1 MASTYTFPDTSVHE
15 ALPSNVT
22 PTHYK
27 IHLFNLDTAKNTF
40 SGVANI
46 HFNVNSTTSR
56 IILHQKFLEFHKT
69 KIIANMTKTQTEIP
83 VHSITKNDAKETVE
97 FSLSKDN
104 TSALAKGSI
113 IYRQSLINDP
123 LGSDLGQLRYT
134 IVFEWANVNHHKLY
148 SRILVRLMI
157 FSYSTFYLLR
167 VVCLS
172 SPDALYCPAV
182 KPTPAQFTMPPVGT
196 AC

>member
-1 MASTYTFPDTSVHE
+1 MRPMTYGS
-15 ALPSNVT
+15 A
-22 PTHYK
+22 
-27 IHLFNLDTAKNTF
+27 I
-40 SGVANI
+40 NI
-46 HFNVNSTTSR
+46 HF
-56 IILHQKFLEFHKT
+56 LK
-69 KIIANMTKTQTEIP
+69 
-83 VHSITKNDAKETVE
+83 
-97 FSLSKDN
+97 
-104 TSALAKGSI
+104 I

-196 AC
+196 ACFPLFSNFFFFFFLAQNIFLCHTHIVLLPHDFTGVSPSLLI